1 MKNRFRERRLELG
14 LTALEVATMIGVREG
29 TYLKWERG
37 ETIPMASHV
46 KNIETSLK
54 SSWHKLWEE

>member
-1 MKNRFRERRLELG
+1 MKNGFRKRRLELG

-29 TYLKWERG
+29 TYTKWERFQ
-37 ETIPMASHV
+37 TVPMSNHV
-46 KNIETSLK
+46 KKIETALQ